1 MEDRILYG
9 RVINRLGEL
18 ITLAVFSLT
27 DLILCGL
34 QYKKESGQDT
44 LYFCIGVICF
54 APWNELFIHDIQNI
68 PL

>member
-9 RVINRLGEL
+9 LVINRLGEL

-34 QYKKESGQDT
+34 QYKKEIRTGYPEVLHRGDLFYT
-44 LYFCIGVICF
+44 L
-54 APWNELFIHDIQNI
+54 E
-68 PL
+68 

>member
-9 RVINRLGEL
+9 LVINRLGEL

-34 QYKKESGQDT
+34 QYKKEIRTGYPVF
-44 LYFCIGVICF
+44 LHKGNLFC
-54 APWNELFIHDIQNI
+54 ALE
-68 PL
+68 